1 MLTPG
6 KSPRPIAITPEIE
19 SMLSRNAAV
28 AFGVSGGK
36 DGKACALATI
46 EHLDRIGHTGPRLL
60 IHAHLGSVEWQGTTE
75 KCQELADLLGLELVV
90 VERKAGGLMERWQR
104 RWENNV
110 QRYVDLA
117 CVKLILPWSTPK
129 MRFCTS
135 ELKSAVIASY
145 LKKRFKGQE
154 IINVTGIRREESAG
168 RRRAAV
174 SEVSTRLSQGKILG
188 MDWRPALDFTKAE
201 VFQLAATYGIEQHFA
216 YTQYNMSRLSCIY
229 CVMSSESDLH
239 AAASCPANHPIYRTM
254 VGLEVASSFA
264 FQGNRWLG
272 DVAPHLLD
280 EHLTTALAK
289 AKVAAQRRQIAE
301 ARIPTS
307 LQFDGK
313 GWPSRV
319 PTLAEAELL
328 AEVRLEVGEAIGLQ
342 VGYTTAAAVIER
354 YENLLDKRIATTPA
368 ERVQLL
374 IPAAGE
380 QLNMGF

>member
-1 MLTPG
+1 MLNPG
-6 KSPRPIAITPEIE
+6 KSPRPIAITPEVE
-19 SMLSRNAAV
+19 AMLSRNAAV

-46 EHLDRIGHTGPRLL
+46 EHLDRIGHAGPRLL
-60 IHAHLGSVEWQGTTE
+60 IHAHLGSVEWEGTTE

-110 QRYVDLA
+110 QRYVDLE

-154 IINVTGIRREESAG
+154 IINVTGIRREESAS
-168 RRRAAV
+168 RRRSTV
-174 SEVSTRLSQGKILG
+174 SEVSTRLSQRKILG
-188 MDWRPALDFTKAE
+188 MDWRPALDFTKDE
-201 VFQLAATYGIEQHFA
+201 VLQLAAAYGIEQHFA

-229 CVMSSESDLH
+229 CVMSSEADLQ
-239 AAASCPANHPIYRTM
+239 AAASCPANQQIYRTM
-254 VGLEVASSFA
+254 VGLEAASSFA

-280 EHLTTALAK
+280 ETLTMALAK
-289 AKVAAQRRQIAE
+289 AKEAAQRRQIAE
-301 ARIPTS
+301 ARIPKS

-313 GWPSRV
+313 GWPSRI
-319 PTLAEAELL
+319 PTVGEAEML
-328 AEVRLEVGEAIGLQ
+328 AEVRLDVGNAIGLP
-342 VGYTTAAAVIER
+342 VRFTTAAAVIER
-354 YENLLDKRIATTPA
+354 YEQLLDERMAATPA
-368 ERVQLL
+368 ERIQLL
-374 IPAAGE
+374 IPAAGD
-380 QLNMGF
+380 QLCMGF